1 MKYVVIADSVQSN
14 LIYCD
19 HPNGAMAHLL
29 IDQTQSML
37 ETNLGATV
45 SHWRAGAQLFVLGRF
60 ANVAM
65 MVVSDAGES
74 VRVLQNQ
81 LRLLY
86 DLLLLSFGYALLH
99 ERRSV
104 NFAKF
109 TALIRS
115 LVDTA
120 SLLAERHA
128 AVLVQATEQVEVT
141 DDIRLRF
148 AAMLRAACAPVAPI
162 AGAFVFVGTKLLTSY
177 ARPKAAGVHPIDVLL
192 LSIFLTSQFDPP
204 LRHATRTAPL
214 NVPVA
219 DYSNLDTA
227 PVRYAAPPAADTAAS
242 TPAAA
247 APAVGDAEDDGRSS
261 AGGSVLSN
269 LVLPTELLSSAIK
282 NAMGGAA
289 DAEANDGAA
298 SAASAAPPSDADVA
312 SASALPAAGDSAPS
326 APAGDVGPLF
336 KVLYLRPAERP
347 SSSSRDVT
355 ARRVYLARLMD
366 SITFVAVLRDDAN
379 ASEQRAALDAVR
391 DELSRKLLKDYAE
404 YLLMRATTHF
414 SMLNY
419 VYDLP
424 GLVHFIFV
432 DRTAHRVLVPTITP
446 LHGQACTSHTPATSA
461 RMVQILQ
468 SELWNMVSFAQS
480 ALVRG
485 SISTLVRRGA
495 FLYSSRLWIED
506 GDGFELIIEQPLFS
520 DAALV
525 RDAGGAGSGGSRH
538 NHHNAFDTD
547 DGLGDEDRWAGG
559 GSGSGSGG
567 GGGQGG
573 LSANDWASTN
583 SNTWGPEFYPALVQ
597 RLYPTQRYV
606 RIYEL
611 YSLYIGIITA
621 NHVAVCDRKL
631 LSSLQIT

>member
-1 MKYVVIADSVQSN
+1 
-14 LIYCD
+14 
-19 HPNGAMAHLL
+19 
-29 IDQTQSML
+29 
-37 ETNLGATV
+37 LGATV

-141 DDIRLRF
+141 DDMRLRF

-559 GSGSGSGG
+559 GSGSGGGGGG